1 MNLYSQR
8 IGQAIKL
15 LKEAKRIAV
24 FTGVGIS
31 IDSGISDLLLM
42 NMSVRKWSKCGLD
55 EGSDKTLAHLKTF
68 TCRCKSL
75 CTKTIEG
82 ADFLRKQT

>member
-24 FTGVGIS
+24 FTGAGIS
-31 IDSGISDLLLM
+31 TESGISDFLLM
-42 NMSVRKWSKCGLD
+42 NMSVRKVVKVR
-55 EGSDKTLAHLKTF
+55 T
-68 TCRCKSL
+68 
-75 CTKTIEG
+75 
-82 ADFLRKQT
+82 